1 MNQLIG
7 IVYPT
12 IYYLHVVFIREAVP
26 VVFIFLGHE
35 IIEQKKRN
43 IIDFK

>member
-12 IYYLHVVFIREAVP
+12 IYYLDVVFIREAVP